1 MVNESGT
8 AEITSPLFK
17 RGSFYF
23 LKGDDEMNIQIRK
36 AVLEDSEE
44 IAKVHVESWRTT
56 YSGIMKD
63 SIIAGLDVGKR
74 TELWKNNLT
83 IEGNLVVV
91 AEKKGQIIGFA
102 CGSAVKEG
110 EYPEYDGDV
119 TAIYFYKEEQ
129 GNGYGKLLLDALFQE
144 FCQKGFRNAIVKVLD
159 QNNSRYFYEKLGAR
173 LIDSQEVPQYGEGL
187 NLLTYGWE
195 CILLPL
201 KK

>member
-1 MVNESGT
+1 
-8 AEITSPLFK
+8 
-17 RGSFYF
+17 
-23 LKGDDEMNIQIRK
+23 MNIQIRK